1 MSLQVLALEHCG
13 LTDKALSYIASIL
26 KAQENLMDSLYWNA
40 TLRLDVNGQYHNSSN
55 NTNKSDANNSKN
67 NTRKSKSKGEGRGRN
82 TEKNGLSLSN
92 VNKDYLLER
101 VADTHY
107 IYSAG
112 LVACSLYGNS
122 FTSAA
127 LLTLT
132 RVLRKNSWLLGE

>member
-13 LTDKALSYIASIL
+13 LTDKSLSYIASIL

-40 TLRLDVNGQYHNSSN
+40 TLRLNINGQYHSSSGNSN
-55 NTNKSDANNSKN
+55 NKSDSKNSKGNISKNKGKSTSDDNNS
-67 NTRKSKSKGEGRGRN
+67 
-82 TEKNGLSLSN
+82 LSLSQ